1 MYSRINEVLT
11 ICSVTTLVLILGK
24 SPYED
29 QNGENGLYLV
39 LTLDFNPYFEEIEE
53 RTANL
58 IKLLVCQWRHMYISL
73 LTWNNHYFWVGP
85 FNFNCILKF
94 AFKIMVI
101 GKCCINKDRSLF

>member
-39 LTLDFNPYFEEIEE
+39 LTLDFSPYFEEIEE

-94 AFKIMVI
+94 AFKNMVI
-101 GKCCINKDRSLF
+101 GKCCINKNRSLF